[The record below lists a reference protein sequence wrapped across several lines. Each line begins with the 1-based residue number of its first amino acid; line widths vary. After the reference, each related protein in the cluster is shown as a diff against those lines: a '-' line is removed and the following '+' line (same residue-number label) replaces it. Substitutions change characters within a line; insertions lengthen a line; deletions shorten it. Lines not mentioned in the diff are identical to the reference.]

1 MREPVEIIVSRV
13 GAFVRGYGI
22 LAAALLIFVTNT
34 AALVGMASNRRGEPD
49 ARLLL
54 TERELP
60 VGWADEEN
68 SGIALR
74 LRWEIWSL
82 GGEPGQADQGYGRMA
97 DWLDRE
103 KLEAIGFDCSKPL
116 EDDDA
121 ELWYDKQL
129 PRRAYA
135 VLEYQGDAW
144 REWLAVQEWE
154 IAELR
159 RQVAKGEEPKRA
171 LKNREE
177 QFEKQRHGRSRLF
190 LIDAGPDPVA
200 LRERYPDRS
209 RAIITPAVVDL
220 SYFRPWDGRTDTL
233 GDPTIRGRIFEVLIE
248 SIHVARRH
256 RAVIDAIREEE
267 RRAAADSDE
276 EGFESAITYH
286 RSGIQRP
293 RYAVELHYGRRH
305 EPWIEAIS
313 PLPTPDS

>member
-1 MREPVEIIVSRV
+1 MRAPLENIVSRV

-22 LAAALLIFVTNT
+22 LAAAVLVFVTNM
-34 AALVGMASNRRGEPD
+34 AALVGVASNRRGEPD

-60 VGWADEEN
+60 LGWAYEEN
-68 SGIALR
+68 SGAALR
-74 LRWEIWSL
+74 LKWEIWSL
-82 GGEPGQADQGYGRMA
+82 GWEPGRPDQGYGWKA

-121 ELWYDKQL
+121 KLWYDKQL

-135 VLEYQGDAW
+135 VLEYQGEAW
-144 REWLAVQEWE
+144 REWLAAQEWE

-159 RQVAKGEEPKRA
+159 KQVAQGEKPKRA
-171 LKNREE
+171 LKNSEE
-177 QFEKQRHGRSRLF
+177 QFENQRLRRSRLF
-190 LIDAGPDPVA
+190 LIDAGPDPVS

-220 SYFRPWDGRTDTL
+220 SYFRPWDSKTDTY
-233 GDPTIRGRIFEVLIE
+233 GDPIIQGRIFEVLIE

-256 RAVIDAIREEE
+256 RAVIDAIREEDQ
-267 RRAAADSDE
+267 RAAETSPERGLKAS
-276 EGFESAITYH
+276 ILYH
-286 RSGIQRP
+286 RSGMLPP
-293 RYAVELHYGRRH
+293 RYSVELHYGRRH

-313 PLPTPDS
+313 HLPTPDS